1 MHIEEYLEKTCTIAP
16 SLNCIVFNKYG
27 EDVFNLSHGLSNV
40 ENKSR
45 VNIETC
51 YGIGSVTKIFTA
63 LGVLKLAESNDIKIA
78 NYVSDY
84 LSDEKF
90 KLNAQQNYPNDA
102 PESCTENLNYLFEHL
117 KHFRVLTATQILP
130 CGAASINQKIRE
142 CWLAETEVKD
152 LYTGHYP
159 GEPVMVTENN
169 YKLQLFN

>member
-1 MHIEEYLEKTCTIAP
+1 MHIEEYLEKTCTLAP

-78 NYVSDY
+78 N
-84 LSDEKF
+84 
-90 KLNAQQNYPNDA
+90 
-102 PESCTENLNYLFEHL
+102 
-117 KHFRVLTATQILP
+117 
-130 CGAASINQKIRE
+130 
-142 CWLAETEVKD
+142 
-152 LYTGHYP
+152 
-159 GEPVMVTENN
+159 
-169 YKLQLFN
+169 